1 LLRIS
6 KEVYLDSQIQGTNI
20 PDSSIIS
27 PSYFDRLADENKE
40 WEDITEKVRPYINF
54 CQEYS
59 PICKII
65 SKLYISGLQLNYQR
79 ANEQKK
85 AIDIINQ
92 MLLDGKISKTEADE
106 KIRNIRNTQA
116 KMNHKFWSQGTY

>member
-1 LLRIS
+1 MKHI
-6 KEVYLDSQIQGTNI
+6 
-20 PDSSIIS
+20 
-27 PSYFDRLADENKE
+27 NKFKLFNE
-40 WEDITEKVRPYINF
+40 AFLQEDK
-54 CQEYS
+54 
-59 PICKII
+59 
-65 SKLYISGLQLNYQR
+65 
-79 ANEQKK
+79 KK